1 MVKKHLSDALLV
13 AGIAVF
19 VVALPTV
26 YGWYL
31 SGRDLL
37 WKPSMRSGQA

>member
-1 MVKKHLSDALLV
+1 MAKKHLGNALLV
-13 AGIAVF
+13 AGIVIF
-19 VVALPTV
+19 LVTLPTV

-37 WKPSMRSGQA
+37 WKPSIR